1 MMGATVQI
9 YGLVGSQLGDLS
21 DASNPSHLIVTLEG
35 QTVTISQYL
44 EDIYG
49 FHHDFVGY
57 CVLVLLGFIV
67 MFHAVSAAAHSK
79 FNFQT
84 K

>member
-1 MMGATVQI
+1 MQI
-9 YGLVGSQLGDLS
+9 YGLVASQLGDLG
-21 DASNPSHLIVTLEG
+21 DASNPSHLIVNLEG

-44 EDIYG
+44 VDVYG
-49 FHHDFVGY
+49 FHHDFIGY
-57 CVLVLLGFIV
+57 CVLVLLGFIFL
-67 MFHAVSAAAHSK
+67 FHGVSAAAHQY